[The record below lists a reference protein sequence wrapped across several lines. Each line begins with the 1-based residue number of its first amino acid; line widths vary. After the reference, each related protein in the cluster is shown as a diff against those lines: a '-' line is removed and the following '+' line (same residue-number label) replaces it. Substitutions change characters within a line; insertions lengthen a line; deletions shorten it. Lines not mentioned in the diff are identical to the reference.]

1 MTAALSNIYRASSD
15 YIGDASLTAL
25 QQQAL
30 KTKSLCLPIL
40 ADNPFEKGANEDDD
54 IKAICLEDL
63 GLNAVP
69 SARNDPE
76 MRRKF
81 DNLEVQYSRNM
92 NYLRELINHTF
103 LRSIYQTSSKQAKLE
118 FKEVQRSH
126 HNDEAAA
133 LLGDPR
139 HVTVKFTASHIIK
152 HIIDNCTCSND
163 RAIQVIQAS
172 IDKKIRYK
180 GQSLLD
186 WYQHFVPIVNKY
198 QKAASKAVLNAAEQK
213 TLWKDHFVKQI
224 NLAELVLIISVRTL
238 HLSAREVTNIS
249 KLNEAEF
256 DDPALLKLLTK
267 LNVSFEKYEPD
278 KAVMTY
284 LHQHSR
290 TLNFELDFR
299 NPKEH
304 VKERVSRSTEKQ
316 SRLHESSTKKRKRED
331 RSKRPSDNNRKS
343 PNNKTTGTATTVPYK
358 LQCKRPDCISRG
370 TNTNHTSDQCRFKD
384 KVTEKSY
391 PNIGKAPPKRTKRTN
406 RNAPTK
412 SGAPVLPPKSAQPG
426 ANTPTPPF
434 ADTRTC
440 YICNAKG
447 HIATTCPQKQANK
460 SNAKVRL
467 KSNQSFMA
475 LWKTHFPTEPENLC
489 ATRILDAWDEPNYCK
504 TCVQPEGFNHVCR
517 QDDRNVYQHV
527 QKVKNVMKSTSML
540 NDIVQAHQPYTSTEE
555 NTSATIDYTF
565 FSHAG
570 GQGYDQ
576 DLGLSAIHRY
586 DDEQPDHDDEE
597 DSENDTDTNRNTHTD
612 ESQDEDADDN
622 ESYQQQTDD
631 EDAPYGSDNTDQDDS
646 D

>member
-1 MTAALSNIYRASSD
+1 MTVALSNIYRASSD

-63 GLNAVP
+63 GLNAIP

-103 LRSIYQTSSKQAKLE
+103 LKGIYQTSSKQAKLE
-118 FKEVQRSH
+118 FKEVQRIH
-126 HNDEAAA
+126 HNDEATA
-133 LLGDPR
+133 LLGDPN
-139 HVTVKFTASHIIK
+139 HVTVKFTANHIIK

-238 HLSAREVTNIS
+238 HLSAREVTDIS

-384 KVTEKSY
+384 KITDKPY
-391 PNIGKAPPKRTKRTN
+391 PNIGKAPPKRTKQTN
-406 RNAPTK
+406 QKAPNR
-412 SGAPVLPPKSAQPG
+412 SGAPVVPQKSNQYG
-426 ANTPTPPF
+426 AKTPSPAF

-440 YICNAKG
+440 YICNAVG

-460 SNAKVRL
+460 GNAKVRL
-467 KSNQSFMA
+467 KANQSFMA
-475 LWKTHFPTEPENLC
+475 LWKTHFTTEPENLC
-489 ATRILDAWDEPNYCK
+489 ATRILDAWDEPNYCP
-504 TCVQPEGFNHVCR
+504 TCVQPAGFNHVCR
-517 QDDRNVYQHV
+517 QEDKNVYQHV
-527 QKVKNVMKSTSML
+527 QKVKNTMNSTSML
-540 NDIVQAHQPYTSTEE
+540 NDIVQAHEPYTSTEE
-555 NTSATIDYTF
+555 NTSTTIDFSF

-570 GQGYDQ
+570 GQGHDHSLRLATIHQHDEEQSDQ
-576 DLGLSAIHRY
+576 DQEQDSA
-586 DDEQPDHDDEE
+586 
-597 DSENDTDTNRNTHTD
+597 NDTDSNRNSHTD
-612 ESQDEDADDN
+612 GSQDDDAEEDEFGHHQEDSDPPYESDD
-622 ESYQQQTDD
+622 T
-631 EDAPYGSDNTDQDDS
+631 GRDDS